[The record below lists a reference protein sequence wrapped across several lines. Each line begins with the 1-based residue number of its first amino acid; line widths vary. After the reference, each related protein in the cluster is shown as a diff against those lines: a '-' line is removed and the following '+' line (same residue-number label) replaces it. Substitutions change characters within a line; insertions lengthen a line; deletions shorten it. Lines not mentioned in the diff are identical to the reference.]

1 VTSNGDYGD
10 DQPVNVFGT
19 FRPVSQYFPHVVM
32 QDGSSID
39 LSKDVVGDAE
49 WSTHSALPRDW
60 KRVTF
65 NPGATVTLKLDGRTI
80 NPDGEWIVTWNE
92 TPDST
97 VNFELEPEWKKRW
110 SIKVLEEGIR
120 MVGNPGTV
128 LFVR

>member
-1 VTSNGDYGD
+1 MILI
-10 DQPVNVFGT
+10 NVAL
-19 FRPVSQYFPHVVM
+19 R
-32 QDGSSID
+32 
-39 LSKDVVGDAE
+39 LKDVCDDPVLDAQIAESVKSLRENFVHPEFKALLETVGPNGEFID
-49 WSTHSALPRDW
+49 TC
-60 KRVTF
+60 
-65 NPGATVTLKLDGRTI
+65 DGRTI